1 MKKNLTKKV
10 KKIKKIFSKIIK
22 DKQLLAIFLLF
33 IIVILLGCFIIGI
46 LRTLIILTSLAIV
59 GYIINLYF
67 KNKYIEYCNIYID

>member
-46 LRTLIILTSLAIV
+46 LRTLIILTSLTV
-59 GYIINLYF
+59 KKMLNNDTSTL
-67 KNKYIEYCNIYID
+67 

>member
-46 LRTLIILTSLAIV
+46 LRTLIILTSLTV
-59 GYIINLYF
+59 
-67 KNKYIEYCNIYID
+67 KKC